1 MYNMKNSNLVAESS
15 INIYEGKK
23 KQTKYMQWNLSFL
36 ESGRRCLSVSYY
48 RWMSV
53 GIHQLHTFI
62 LVAGQSVQLNGIV
75 TTHFR
80 DVLTGPYAIFNG
92 YRKAAM
98 CSASLNMEPSLS
110 TLSAAN
116 WN

>member
-1 MYNMKNSNLVAESS
+1 MWVQKVVLTCM
-15 INIYEGKK
+15 K
-23 KQTKYMQWNLSFL
+23 KQKTKYSEISNFWEL
-36 ESGRRCLSVSYY
+36 GRYHSASLY
-48 RWMSV
+48 RWMSE

-62 LVAGQSVQLNGIV
+62 LVACQSVQLNGIV

-98 CSASLNMEPSLS
+98 CSTSPNMELSLS

-116 WN
+116 

>member
-1 MYNMKNSNLVAESS
+1 MKNSNLGAESS
-15 INIYEGKK
+15 INIYGGK
-23 KQTKYMQWNLSFL
+23 KQTNTCSENLSFL
-36 ESGRRCLSVSYY
+36 ESGRRCPSVSYY

-98 CSASLNMEPSLS
+98 CSTSFNMEPSLS
-110 TLSAAN
+110 TLSAEN
-116 WN
+116 